1 MNDYF
6 SRGEIPPIDRVPV
19 RPVVAV
25 PAVQPAAQ
33 AGTDLDPALRQ
44 ARAQLKEGSGEGA
57 DLSST
62 SEEQLASA
70 AEYARV
76 HARIADI
83 IADLRSGRPGQ
94 NEATAQANEQAITSL
109 LPSPIVIIPLPPAS
123 RDMVEH
129 AVRVAKDMADQAA
142 YAHAAQAHL
151 KMGTVDQILTT
162 EG

>member
-1 MNDYF
+1 MNDHF
-6 SRGEIPPIDRVPV
+6 SRSEIAPIDRTPV
-19 RPVVAV
+19 RPVA
-25 PAVQPAAQ
+25 AVQPTAR
-33 AGTDLDPALRQ
+33 AGGDLGPALR
-44 ARAQLKEGSGEGA
+44 RAPAQIEGA
-57 DLSST
+57 AGAGGGLSSG

-83 IADLRSGRPGQ
+83 IADLRSGKAGQ
-94 NEATAQANEQAITSL
+94 SENAVQASEAAITAM

-129 AVRVAKDMADQAA
+129 AVRVAKDVADQAA

-151 KMGTVDQILTT
+151 KTGAVDQIVMTVA
-162 EG
+162 